1 MFFAVKFVQPKMKS
15 TSGGFQSS
23 AITLTHTHIR
33 IFFSHL
39 QVFKLKSALSSL
51 QQTMLCIASSAHQN
65 DTMEKLA

>member
-23 AITLTHTHIR
+23 AITHTHIR

-39 QVFKLKSALSSL
+39 KVFKLKSALSSL

-65 DTMEKLA
+65 GTMEKLA